1 MVGFEEILSLDGE
14 QEEGPLF
21 CSRDG
26 SDNED
31 VLLAQ
36 FLESEVLAV
45 DSNEVLISYFS
56 GSKVFQMLVYN
67 VSMFTL

>member
-1 MVGFEEILSLDGE
+1 MVGFEDILSLDGE
-14 QEEGPLF
+14 QEEGPLL

-26 SDNED
+26 SDNKD

-45 DSNEVLISYFS
+45 DSDEVL
-56 GSKVFQMLVYN
+56 V
-67 VSMFTL
+67 

>member
-1 MVGFEEILSLDGE
+1 MVGFEEILSSDGE
-14 QEEGPLF
+14 QEEGLLL
-21 CSRDG
+21 CSGDG

-45 DSNEVLISYFS
+45 DSDQVLVRYFS
-56 GSKVFQMLVYN
+56 GSKVFQTACL
-67 VSMFTL
+67 

>member
-1 MVGFEEILSLDGE
+1 MVGFEEILSSDGE

-26 SDNED
+26 SDNEE

-45 DSNEVLISYFS
+45 DSDEVLVWHFS
-56 GSKVFQMLVYN
+56 GSRVFQTSCL
-67 VSMFTL
+67 